1 MAQLYRRVLGL
12 SDRGQLAHP
21 PTKAPRS
28 TLRALGAALLLW
40 VVLGLTARVVAQEP
54 PQPHEPQAA
63 PADAVGVAPVAA
75 APVANSPELVRERTR
90 PLAEL
95 GTDLASPDRAVRVRA
110 FDTLRTLSASRVAD
124 VEARLRDLRLTSDP
138 PSAAAFNALVE
149 VRHHMGFEGADNPV
163 DLALGVRQLLGAQR
177 TPGAT
182 MLQVAERL
190 ALLRGLEFMDSLAAD
205 RVMIGF
211 FQRGWSVWQWEAR
224 HVVGRRGLRMLPAL
238 IEGRSAGNPEVRRWA
253 VGSIR
258 RLGVDSVGAAVQMAP
273 PAQLPDVLRAYAS
286 LSDLNAMPA
295 VITFVDHPDA
305 AVRDASREATA
316 SYERNAIWQL
326 RLAYR
331 NKLGENADL
340 AWSWQTTMQRL
351 FDGLDARR
359 LGPANELLAEGLEA
373 ARRGDWET
381 MRERYDRALRR
392 EPLLPRRSEMAAGY
406 VAEAT
411 QRLDALTGT
420 DDAPAV
426 DAALTL
432 LRRAVRLAPEHP
444 EVSTWRATVAF
455 HEAERMR
462 QLGVLDEGA
471 YEAVLVARPDHA
483 GAAAVLADIEDGGVG
498 EVEPSG
504 SLLAAQLLTLLGI
517 LLLLPYGRLQPLAQ
531 RARSTAATAAARAWG
546 LAQQRAPVRAST
558 VSDADSLPSSV
569 SDSVSV
575 SVTASVS
582 VSVSDSVSVSASAS
596 DSDSVSVSASA
607 SDSDSV
613 SVSDSVSASASD
625 SDSVSVSDSV
635 SDSASVSDSVSVS
648 GPASVRPSP
657 RDWLTSTS
665 QRLQPLHRAA
675 RRVGFFLRSLAR
687 ALLPKRAGSAATPA
701 HPSRA
706 RQHAER
712 LFASASARV
721 PAFGQ
726 VAARVRRPRLEAASR
741 KVRRKLPSLVELRS
755 TLAMLASSE
764 PPQLSPSAEPQR
776 QRALMEPEVVPAPAT
791 VATLMLEHALDVD
804 RLASSHDAELDELLF
819 GDSEPG
825 LDTADEQLAQ
835 PMSPLAAHD
844 LFVALAQLSHDT
856 SPGLLEAPD
865 TLPG

>member
-75 APVANSPELVRERTR
+75 APVADSPELVRERTR

-596 DSDSVSVSASA
+596 DSDSVSVSDSA

-675 RRVGFFLRSLAR
+675 RRVGFFLRSL

>member
-596 DSDSVSVSASA
+596 DSDSVSVSDSA

-675 RRVGFFLRSLAR
+675 RRVGFFLRSL